1 MVFRFKKPTKVRSFI
16 EVFIFTFIVLSIIL
30 TVGLLAGIGL
40 GNSVTNDEVHP
51 LVQELW
57 DDNVAGDNIHT
68 PLVGNPIKL
77 TLDNSDVQDAKIEQT
92 FAYPDGRIY
101 GLGRDATNQE
111 MIFQRNNN
119 DATWKFYDYMYVS
132 SLASLDEIMEAYA
145 EDETAQILAILLAL
159 LVIDIFIAVIIAAVI
174 ASFNPYG
181 RVGVGFNLWLF
192 RRLKG
197 RLGRWLNATRLFDFD
212 KDDQWYIE
220 RHLVYDLD
228 LHNSRA
234 MIRELLVKR
243 WRDFW
248 FLPAAIVIFL
258 VVTFRGV
265 IEFIVFDP
273 NLLAVQKTDDATLI
287 YILMF
292 FLMSIL
298 VSILIA
304 FYYPGVWSF
313 TDIGLKKYRTSERGD
328 IEVIQSLGSVIRNGL
343 EIVFGVTTIFSLS
356 SITNEFF
363 ASETPLGVSDNLVMA
378 TFEFFRK
385 FAGMIVFFFL
395 IVCFVLPPVLGIG
408 LVHFSKNHMRILV
421 ETREELVKTL
431 NTPVG
436 TLQPMVELL
445 ASDDAIQVYS
455 DGELETM

>member
-1 MVFRFKKPTKVRSFI
+1 MVFRFKKPTKVRSYI
-16 EVFIFTFIVLSIIL
+16 EVLIFTFIVLSIIL
-30 TVGLLAGIGL
+30 TVGLLVGIGL

-57 DDNVAGDNIHT
+57 DDNTAGDNVHT
-68 PLVGNPIKL
+68 PRSDDPIKL
-77 TLDNSDVQDAKIEQT
+77 TLANSDVRDAKIEAT
-92 FAYPDGRIY
+92 FEYPDGRIY
-101 GLGRDATNQE
+101 GFGRDDAGQD
-111 MIFQRNNN
+111 MIFQRNIN
-119 DATWKFYDYMYVS
+119 DNTWKFYDYMYAS
-132 SLASLDEIMEAYA
+132 RLASVDEILEAYS
-145 EDETAQILAILLAL
+145 ENETAQMLAL
-159 LVIDIFIAVIIAAVI
+159 LLVLLIINVLVAVIIAAVI

-181 RVGVGFNLWLF
+181 RMGVGFNLWLF

-220 RHLVYDLD
+220 RHLVYDLE

-234 MIRELLVKR
+234 MIRELLIKR

-248 FLPAAIVIFL
+248 FLPAAIVVFL

-265 IEFIVFDP
+265 LEFIIYDP
-273 NLLAVQKTDDATLI
+273 NLLAFEKTDSTLI

-313 TDIGLKKYRTSERGD
+313 TDIGLKKYRTSEKGD
-328 IEVIQSLGSVIRNGL
+328 IEVIQSLGSVIRNGS
-343 EIVFGVTTIFSLS
+343 EIVFGATTILSLS

-363 ASETPLGVSDNLVMA
+363 ASETPLGVSDNFFMV

-385 FAGMIVFFFL
+385 FAGMLVFFFL
-395 IVCFVLPPVLGIG
+395 IVCFVLPPVLAIG

-421 ETREELVKTL
+421 ETRKELVKTL

-436 TLQPMVELL
+436 TLQPMVELST
-445 ASDDAIQVYS
+445 SDDAIQVYS
-455 DGELETM
+455 DGELEQM